1 MSIGFI
7 GLGNIGKPMAK
18 QLLKLSETVWVFD
31 VVPAACAELAALG
44 AQAALSPAEL
54 AKQCRIIGICVRDD
68 KDVDSLLY
76 GDGGIFANAAAD
88 TVVAIHSTVTQDAIL
103 RWHRE
108 GAALGLHVIDAPIT
122 GGGGG
127 AEAGTLC
134 YMVGGDAAILERC
147 RPVFLCS
154 GSKIVHG
161 GAIGTGI
168 ALKLCNNL
176 MTYAAFTAA
185 HEGYKLAMACGL
197 APEKLTEVGQA
208 NGVVTPQMMAFLSG
222 HLGLANNPE
231 QLYKFFAP
239 HAALAKKDLGAALQS
254 AEKLHVALPATQRN
268 SELIED
274 VFLNRY

>member
-1 MSIGFI
+1 MGIGFI
-7 GLGNIGKPMAK
+7 GLGNIGRPMAK
-18 QLLKLSETVWVFD
+18 QLLKLSEPVWVFD
-31 VVPAACAELAALG
+31 VVPAACAELAELG
-44 AQAALSPAEL
+44 AQIANNPAEL

-68 KDVDSLLY
+68 KDVEALLY
-76 GDGGIFANAAAD
+76 GDTGIFANAAAD

-103 RWHRE
+103 RWHSE
-108 GAALGLHVIDAPIT
+108 GKTLGLHVIDAPIT
-122 GGGGG
+122 GGAGG

-134 YMVGGDAAILERC
+134 YMVGGDEVIIERC
-147 RPVFLCS
+147 RPVFMCS
-154 GSKIVHG
+154 AANIVHG

-176 MTYAAFTAA
+176 MAYFAFTAA
-185 HEGYKLAMACGL
+185 HEGYKLAIACGL

-208 NGVVTPQMMAFLSG
+208 NGVVTPQMSAFLSG

-231 QLYKFFAP
+231 MLHKFFAP
-239 HAALAKKDLGAALQS
+239 HAALATKDLGAALQT
-254 AEKLHVALPATQRN
+254 AAKLQVALPATQRN